1 MPCTSR
7 VFIDPG
13 HGGED
18 TGAAG
23 NGLQEKDIALDLAV
37 RLAKALE
44 QYNCRIMLSRHKDVS
59 VANSDRIKAANDWGA
74 DLYFSVHVNG
84 HTNVNANG
92 YEDYVYPSVPQETAD
107 IRKAIHRR
115 LSAVWFNAGR
125 SNRGMKTAD
134 FQVLRETKMSA
145 VLVENGFITNPQDAG
160 LLRQVNFRQALADA
174 MAAGIAEAL
183 GLEQE
188 EADTEL
194 EQLRKENRELQQ
206 ELKKTIREMEG
217 LRDKLNQIRAII
229 FS

>member
-1 MPCTSR
+1 M
-7 VFIDPG
+7 
-13 HGGED
+13 
-18 TGAAG
+18 
-23 NGLQEKDIALDLAV
+23 
-37 RLAKALE
+37 KA
-44 QYNCRIMLSRHKDVS
+44 
-59 VANSDRIKAANDWGA
+59 
-74 DLYFSVHVNG
+74 
-84 HTNVNANG
+84 
-92 YEDYVYPSVPQETAD
+92 
-107 IRKAIHRR
+107 
-115 LSAVWFNAGR
+115 
-125 SNRGMKTAD
+125 AD
-134 FQVLRETKMSA
+134 FQVLRETRMPA

-194 EQLRKENRELQQ
+194 EQLRREKAELQQ